1 MTKMFKQT
9 KRILPLLLLFFTIF
23 LPLQTSSAQTKS
35 FYWEQFDVD
44 ITLLEN
50 GEMRVVETQVL
61 NFSGAPFTYGYGT
74 IYTGSNG
81 NNDGIVDISVSDD
94 NGSYTESSS
103 NAERTFE
110 VSRSSDTVDITWYF
124 EPTVGRRTFQFSYTV
139 VGGIQ
144 VGSFEE
150 GDGDQI
156 YWKAIPADHPSWIE
170 ASQVTIHLPEG
181 VQPQINSNTGD
192 YLVAAYIDEAETDR
206 VQMRVGDDG
215 RTILYDLQTALATD
229 QQLEVRVQFPHGL
242 LDIATPKWQNRAQ
255 QADLISLVVL
265 VIALLILIGGPLAV
279 LLLWY
284 ARGRDPETGIVVPE
298 YITEPPNDLPPA
310 VVGTLVDEKADM
322 RDIISTLLDLARR
335 GYLTISEEKNNHSF
349 TRTEKSD
356 NDLRP
361 FEQRF
366 LKDIFRGK
374 EERSLTSLRYKFADK
389 LPNLRKMLYQELV
402 NDGLVPKSPET
413 VRNSYGCFS
422 FVVMAGALGA
432 FFAIPA
438 ALGAD
443 ILTAVCP
450 AFAIGLTGVAFLIVS
465 RYMPAKSQK
474 GTETA
479 AQWQAFKTY
488 LQNIEQYRSLEDA
501 GDIFEKYLP
510 YATAFGLERTWIRK
524 FTAVPTTPIPT
535 WYYPYP
541 YYGMPRGHTNRP
553 ASSQPGGG
561 MTAPS
566 LEGMSGSLTG
576 GLESMSSGLTRML
589 NSTSTIMK
597 STPPS
602 TSSSGRSSGGFSGGF
617 GGGGFSSGGGG
628 SRGFG

>member
-1 MTKMFKQT
+1 MTKFFKQT
-9 KRILPLLLLFFTIF
+9 RRILPLLLLFFLLF
-23 LPLQTSSAQTKS
+23 LQPKNSSAQTKS
-35 FYWEQFDVD
+35 FYWTQFDVD

-50 GEMRVVETQVL
+50 GDMRVVETQTL
-61 NFSGAPFTYGYGT
+61 DFSGAPFTYGYGT
-74 IYTGSNG
+74 IYTGSKG
-81 NNDGIVDISVSDD
+81 NNDGITDISVSDES
-94 NGSYTESSS
+94 GSYTESSS
-103 NAERTFE
+103 NAARTFE
-110 VSRSSDTVDITWYF
+110 VSHSSDEVDIYWYF
-124 EPTVGRRTFQFSYTV
+124 EPTVGSRTFQFSYTV

-144 VGSFEE
+144 VGTLEA

-170 ASQVTIHLPEG
+170 NSQVTIHLPEG

-192 YLVAAYIDEAETDR
+192 YLVAAYVDGTESDR
-206 VQMRVGDDG
+206 VQINVGDNG
-215 RTILYDLQTALATD
+215 RTITYDLQTALATD

-242 LDIATPKWQNRAQ
+242 LNITTPNWQKRAQ
-255 QADLISLVVL
+255 QADAISLVVL
-265 VIALLILIGGPLAV
+265 VIALLLLIGGPLAV

-284 ARGRDPETGIVVPE
+284 VRGRDPEMGIVVPE
-298 YITEPPNDLPPA
+298 YITEPPNNLPPA

-335 GYLTISEEKNNHSF
+335 GYLTITEEKNNHTF

-356 NDLRP
+356 SDLRP

-366 LKDIFRGK
+366 LKDIFRGQ
-374 EERSLTSLRYKFADK
+374 EERSLNSLRYKFADK
-389 LPNLRKMLYQELV
+389 LPNLRKLLYQELV
-402 NDGLVPKSPET
+402 NDGLVPRSPET

-422 FVVMAGALGA
+422 FVVIAGAVGA
-432 FFAIPA
+432 FFAVPA
-438 ALGAD
+438 ILGAD
-443 ILTAVCP
+443 ITTAVCP

-465 RYMPAKSQK
+465 RVMPAKTQK

-479 AQWQAFKTY
+479 AQWQAFRNY
-488 LQNIEQYRSLEDA
+488 LQNIDQYRSLEDA

-535 WYYPYP
+535 WYHPYP
-541 YYGMPRGHTNRP
+541 YYGYPRGHMGKP
-553 ASSQPGGG
+553 ASSIPGGG
-561 MTAPS
+561 MTPPS

-576 GLESMSSGLTRML
+576 GLESMSRGLTRML

-602 TSSSGRSSGGFSGGF
+602 SSGRSSGGFSGGF
-617 GGGGFSSGGGG
+617 SGGGFSSGGGG

>member
-1 MTKMFKQT
+1 MIKFFKQT
-9 KRILPLLLLFFTIF
+9 KRIFPLLLLFFILF
-23 LPLQTSSAQTKS
+23 LLPQTSSAQTKS

-81 NNDGIVDISVSDD
+81 NNDGIVDVAVRDD
-94 NGSYTESSS
+94 NGSYKESSS

-110 VSRSSDTVDITWYF
+110 ISRSSDEVSIFWYF
-124 EPTVGRRTFQFSYTV
+124 EPTVGSRTFQFSYTV

-170 ASQVTIHLPEG
+170 SSQVTIHLPES

-206 VQMRVGDDG
+206 VQVRVGDDG

-229 QQLEVRVQFPHGL
+229 QQLEVRVQFPHGI
-242 LDIATPKWQNRAQ
+242 LDIETPKWQNRAQ

-265 VIALLILIGGPLAV
+265 VIALLLLVGGPLSV

-284 ARGRDPETGIVVPE
+284 ARGRDPEMGIVVPE
-298 YITEPPNDLPPA
+298 YITEPPNNLPPA

-322 RDIISTLLDLARR
+322 RDILSTLLDLAQR
-335 GYLTISEEKNNHSF
+335 GYMTISEEKNNHLF

-366 LKDIFRGK
+366 LKDVFRGK
-374 EERSLTSLRYKFADK
+374 EERSLNSLRYKFANK
-389 LPNLRKMLYQELV
+389 LPNLRKMLYEELV
-402 NDGLVPKSPET
+402 TDGLVPRSPET

-422 FVVMAGALGA
+422 FVVMAGAFGA
-432 FFAIPA
+432 FIAIPA

-443 ILTAVCP
+443 IVTAVCP
-450 AFAIGLTGVAFLIVS
+450 SFAIGLTGVAFLIVS
-465 RYMPAKSQK
+465 RYMPAKTQK
-474 GTETA
+474 GSETA
-479 AQWQAFKTY
+479 AQWDAFKHY
-488 LQNIEQYRSLEDA
+488 LQNIDEYRNLEEA

-524 FTAVPTTPIPT
+524 FTAVATTPIPT
-535 WYYPYP
+535 WYYPY
-541 YYGMPRGHTNRP
+541 YGPHPGRRGSRP
-553 ASSQPGGG
+553 TGQPGGG
-561 MTAPS
+561 MQAPS

-576 GLESMSSGLTRML
+576 GLESMSQGLTRML
-589 NSTSTIMK
+589 SSTSTIMK

-602 TSSSGRSSGGFSGGF
+602 TSSGSRSSGGFSGGF
-617 GGGGFSSGGGG
+617 SGGGFSSGGGG